1 MAININPRMS
11 VKEYFEWELQNE
23 FKHEYIDGEIYE
35 MTGGS
40 GKHSKIPVNI
50 SFAVLS
56 QIDRS
61 SYVMFNSEMR
71 IKVSETRFVYPDL
84 SAVRGEEA
92 YEDESELT
100 LLNPVFVVEVTSPSS
115 MVYDR
120 VDKLGF
126 YLDVPSIKEYLI
138 VDQDRVRADL
148 YTRSEDG
155 WLLRV
160 CNQLED
166 VIPLSA
172 LKCELPLTQI
182 YDGIVFEKA

>member
-23 FKHEYIDGEIYE
+23 LKHEYIDGEIYE
-35 MTGGS
+35 MIGATWQHNAIAMNAILTIGHQLADSPCSLFGS
-40 GKHSKIPVNI
+40 
-50 SFAVLS
+50 
-56 QIDRS
+56 D
-61 SYVMFNSEMR
+61 MR
-71 IKVSETRFVYPDL
+71 IQISEGRYVYPDL
-84 SAVRGEEA
+84 SAVCGA
-92 YEDESELT
+92 PQLGSNKT
-100 LLNPVFVVEVTSPSS
+100 NLLNPVFVTEITSPSS